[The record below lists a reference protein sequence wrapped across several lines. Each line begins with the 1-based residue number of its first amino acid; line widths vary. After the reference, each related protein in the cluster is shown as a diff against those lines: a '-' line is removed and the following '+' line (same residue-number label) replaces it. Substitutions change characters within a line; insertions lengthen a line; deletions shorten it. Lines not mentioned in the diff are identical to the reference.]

1 MLIIS
6 PTYMLIKS
14 TEQLRAM
21 YKAPSER
28 AVLKEL
34 THIDPHLERFIS
46 LSPFLVISS
55 GDQNHQMDCSP
66 RGGDAGFV
74 KVLNQQTLLIPDSIG
89 NNRLD
94 TLTNII
100 ATSQVGLLFFVPG
113 IDEVVRVNG
122 RATLH
127 TDTNL
132 LNHYVELKN
141 KPKLVIQVI
150 VEAAYIHCPKAMMRS
165 KLWSVDSCQNIDAMP
180 TLGEIIRDQTKSA
193 GPVESREEMLKRY
206 SPDL

>member
-1 MLIIS
+1 MLIQ
-6 PTYMLIKS
+6 T
-14 TEQLRAM
+14 TEQLRAL

-34 THIDPHLERFIS
+34 THIDPHLKRFIS

-55 GDQNHQMDCSP
+55 SDQHHQMDSSP

-74 KVLNQQTLLIPDSIG
+74 KVLDSQTILIPDSIG

-94 TLTNII
+94 TMTNII
-100 ATSQVGLLFFVPG
+100 ATSQVGLLFFIPG

-122 RATLH
+122 KAKLQTN
-127 TDTNL
+127 TDL
-132 LNHYVELKN
+132 LNHFEAAKN
-141 KPKLVIQVI
+141 KPKLVIKVT
-150 VEAAYIHCPKAMMRS
+150 VEAAYIHCPKALMRS
-165 KLWSVDSCQNIDAMP
+165 KLWSIEHHQNIDTMP

-193 GPVESREEMLKRY
+193 APVESREEMLKRY
-206 SPDL
+206 TPDL

>member
-1 MLIIS
+1 MSII
-6 PTYMLIKS
+6 TTID
-14 TEQLRAM
+14 QLRSI
-21 YKAPSER
+21 YKVPSER
-28 AVLKEL
+28 SVLKEL
-34 THIDPHLERFIS
+34 TYIDPHIQRFIS

-55 GDQNHQMDCSP
+55 GDQQHQMDSSP

-74 KVLNQQTLLIPDSIG
+74 KVLDQQTLLIPDSIG

-122 RATLH
+122 RATLQ
-127 TDTNL
+127 TDVDL
-132 LNHYVELKN
+132 LNHFAELKN
-141 KPKLVIQVI
+141 KPKLVIKVI

-165 KLWSVDSCQNIDAMP
+165 KLWSIEHHQNIDAMP
-180 TLGEIIRDQTKSA
+180 TIGQIISDQTKSE

-206 SPDL
+206 TPDL

>member
-1 MLIIS
+1 MLIQ
-6 PTYMLIKS
+6 T
-14 TEQLRAM
+14 TEQLRAI

-34 THIDPHLERFIS
+34 THIDPHLKRFIS

-55 GDQNHQMDCSP
+55 GDQHHQMDCSP

-74 KVLNQQTLLIPDSIG
+74 KVLDQQTLLIPDSIG

-100 ATSQVGLLFFVPG
+100 ATSQIGLLFFIPG

-122 RATLH
+122 KATLQ
-127 TDTNL
+127 TDTDLLKHFDNL
-132 LNHYVELKN
+132 NN
-141 KPKLVIQVI
+141 KPKLVIKVI
-150 VEAAYIHCPKAMMRS
+150 VEAAYIHCPKALMRS
-165 KLWSVDSCQNIDAMP
+165 KFWSKANQQNMDAIP
-180 TLGEIIRDQTKSA
+180 TIGQIISDQTKSTA
-193 GPVESREEMLKRY
+193 PVESREEMLKRY
-206 SPDL
+206 TPEL

>member
-1 MLIIS
+1 MLIQ
-6 PTYMLIKS
+6 T
-14 TEQLRAM
+14 TEQLRAI

-34 THIDPHLERFIS
+34 THIDPHLKRFIS

-55 GDQNHQMDCSP
+55 GDQHHQMDCSP

-74 KVLNQQTLLIPDSIG
+74 KVLDQQTLLIPDSIG

-100 ATSQVGLLFFVPG
+100 ATSQVGLLFFIPG

-122 RATLH
+122 KATLQ
-127 TDTNL
+127 TDTDLLKHFDNL
-132 LNHYVELKN
+132 NN
-141 KPKLVIQVI
+141 KPKLVIKVI
-150 VEAAYIHCPKAMMRS
+150 VEAAYIHCPKALMRS
-165 KLWSVDSCQNIDAMP
+165 KFWSKANQQNMDAIP
-180 TLGEIIRDQTKSA
+180 TIGQIISDQTKSTA
-193 GPVESREEMLKRY
+193 PVESREEMLKRY
-206 SPDL
+206 TPEL

>member
-1 MLIIS
+1 MLIQ
-6 PTYMLIKS
+6 T
-14 TEQLRAM
+14 TEQLRAI

-34 THIDPHLERFIS
+34 THIDPHLKRFIS

-55 GDQNHQMDCSP
+55 GDQHHQMDCSP

-74 KVLNQQTLLIPDSIG
+74 KVLDQQTLLIPDSIG

-100 ATSQVGLLFFVPG
+100 ATSQIGLLFFIPG

-122 RATLH
+122 KATLQ
-127 TDTNL
+127 TDTDLLKHFDNL
-132 LNHYVELKN
+132 NN
-141 KPKLVIQVI
+141 QPKLVIKVI
-150 VEAAYIHCPKAMMRS
+150 VEAAYIHCPKALMRS
-165 KLWSVDSCQNIDAMP
+165 KCWSKANQQNMDAIP
-180 TLGEIIRDQTKSA
+180 TIGQIISDQTKSTA
-193 GPVESREEMLKRY
+193 PVESREEMLKRY
-206 SPDL
+206 TPEL